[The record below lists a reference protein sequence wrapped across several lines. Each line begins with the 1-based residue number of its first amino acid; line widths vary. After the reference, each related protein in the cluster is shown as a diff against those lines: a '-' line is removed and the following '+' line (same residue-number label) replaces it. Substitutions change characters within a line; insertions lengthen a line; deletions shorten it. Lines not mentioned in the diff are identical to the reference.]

1 MSFSL
6 SSLPHHKIVIINAI
20 IFIIYCIVIVIFL
33 GIGIATII
41 IIINIIIIISS
52 SSSSSSL
59 FVSSSQFYSTSNHI
73 IGVISF
79 DFPPPYVFMTFLI
92 LPAIASR
99 QVFCNGIIPLTW
111 TAFFRQIWNHL
122 LAIKSLV
129 SLGRW
134 LLPFICFQHFFCD
147 KWTYFL
153 KPIITKS
160 MKKLQKSSFWLHKIQ
175 SNLA

>member
-1 MSFSL
+1 MIVKLSL
-6 SSLPHHKIVIINAI
+6 SSLPHHKIIVIIKAIIVIINCIVNGIAI
-20 IFIIYCIVIVIFL
+20 IL
-33 GIGIATII
+33 
-41 IIINIIIIISS
+41 INIIIIIIVIII
-52 SSSSSSL
+52 
-59 FVSSSQFYSTSNHI
+59 VSSSQFYSTSNHI
-73 IGVISF
+73 ISVISF
-79 DFPPPYVFMTFLI
+79 DFRPPYIFMTFLI

-99 QVFCNGIIPLTW
+99 QVFCSGIITLTW

-160 MKKLQKSSFWLHKIQ
+160 MKK
-175 SNLA
+175 